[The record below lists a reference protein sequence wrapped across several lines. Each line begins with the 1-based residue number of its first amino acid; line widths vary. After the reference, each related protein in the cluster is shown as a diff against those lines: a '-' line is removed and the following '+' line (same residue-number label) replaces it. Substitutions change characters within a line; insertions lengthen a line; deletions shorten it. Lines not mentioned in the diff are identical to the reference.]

1 MKDQSIQMQEQY
13 GNLFKFLLSNCKNI
27 FFKIA
32 QKFSEK
38 CGISGNL
45 LKIYICY

>member
-1 MKDQSIQMQEQY
+1 MEILQNM
-13 GNLFKFLLSNCKNI
+13 C
-27 FFKIA
+27 FKIA

>member
-1 MKDQSIQMQEQY
+1 MEMC
-13 GNLFKFLLSNCKNI
+13 SNI
-27 FFKIA
+27 SFKIA

-45 LKIYICY
+45 LKIYIFY